1 MLMLT
6 VYTNQ
11 ASAFSFSDLFG
22 GGGDDNSAV
31 GAGADDT
38 NFSGTGSDTN
48 FSGTGPDTN
57 FSGTGSDTYFSGTG
71 PDTNFSGTGSD
82 TNYNVMMGGNNNNDA
97 VGGGLGNSNDNPE
110 LYNKNPF
117 SNSGNNGV
125 PKLSLKGIVYW
136 LIGLMNQLVYLIIG
150 AALVS
155 FLYGILKLS
164 FIDGHKPEAREQ
176 ARKFMF
182 WGIVSLFVMMSV
194 WGLVNVLKVSFFGPG
209 DLIIPRLK

>member
-1 MLMLT
+1 MKKILLVMIMMLMS
-6 VYTNQ
+6 VYANQ

-31 GAGADDT
+31 GAGIDDT
-38 NFSGTGSDTN
+38 NYNGTGPSTDYN
-48 FSGTGPDTN
+48 GTGPDTN
-57 FSGTGSDTYFSGTG
+57 YNGTG
-71 PDTNFSGTGSD
+71 PSTDFSATGDNTPAIFTAPAPGTD
-82 TNYNVMMGGNNNNDA
+82 NNPYN
-97 VGGGLGNSNDNPE
+97 S
-110 LYNKNPF
+110 NKNPF
-117 SNSGNNGV
+117 SSGSKGV
-125 PKLSLKGIVYW
+125 PKLSLMGIVSW

-164 FIDGHKPEAREQ
+164 FVDGHKPEAREQ

-194 WGLVNVLKVSFFGPG
+194 WGLVNILKLSLFGPG